1 MRIYTRGGDK
11 GKPAYMAVSVSIRM
25 TSVLRRMG
33 RWMS

>member
-1 MRIYTRGGDK
+1 MRIYTRGEIK
-11 GKPAYMAVSVSIRM
+11 EKPAYMAVSVSIRM